1 MKSKIQMHKT
11 ANIHKKAQYS
21 KSFTF
26 RIWNYSI
33 LDLFR
38 ISIFGFRI
46 LSFVSLI
53 ILLATS
59 SYAQDVRA
67 TAKVDSNHIL
77 IGDWF
82 KIHLEIEHPNDVTIT
97 FPALPDSFE
106 GFEIVK
112 REQPTSKQTDQR
124 KLQTQEFIV
133 TSFDSGMHIIP
144 SIPIQ
149 YTRAGDTAQCLVE
162 TSPIPMTVGTVAVDT
177 SQDIK
182 DVKPPLSVPITFAD
196 VLPYLLVVIGVA
208 GIVWL
213 ARYIIRKRKR
223 GEPLIPE
230 EPPRPA
236 HEVALEALRS
246 LESEKL
252 WQRGKI
258 KDYHSQLT
266 DIIRIYIERRFKILA
281 MESTSDEI
289 LNGFTDG
296 MIDKGIKENL
306 KGMLI
311 RADLVKFAKFQ
322 PIAEEHETS
331 LTLAFNFVESTW
343 KEELKI
349 EQVIEEV
356 KA

>member
-1 MKSKIQMHKT
+1 MVKYFVICS
-11 ANIHKKAQYS
+11 
-21 KSFTF
+21 
-26 RIWNYSI
+26 
-33 LDLFR
+33 LF
-38 ISIFGFRI
+38 
-46 LSFVSLI
+46 FVSLVE
-53 ILLATS
+53 
-59 SYAQDVRA
+59 AQDVRA

-82 KIHLEIEHPNDVTIT
+82 QLHIEVQHPKDVIVILPT
-97 FPALPDSFE
+97 FPDTVE
-106 GFEIVK
+106 GFEVVK
-112 REQPTSKQTDQR
+112 CEQPTIRQTDQSV
-124 KLQTQEFIV
+124 LESLTLLM

-144 SIPIQ
+144 PIPIQ
-149 YTRAGDTAQCLVE
+149 YSKLGDTTKYLVE
-162 TSPIPMTVGTVAVDT
+162 TSPIPMMVGGIAVDT
-177 SQDIK
+177 TQDIK

-196 VLPYLLVVIGVA
+196 VLPYLLVIIGIA

-236 HEVALEALRS
+236 HEIALEALRS

-252 WQRGKI
+252 WQRGKV

-289 LNGFTDG
+289 LTALVNG
-296 MIDKGIKENL
+296 IIVKEMKESL
-306 KGMLI
+306 KEILI

-322 PIAEEHETS
+322 PITEENETS
-331 LTLAFNFVESTW
+331 LTLAFKFVESTW
-343 KEELKI
+343 EI
-349 EQVIEEV
+349 EPEPEVEQSIAEV